1 MHVHYSFFFILWSCS
16 AQSPFVCSWCMIVSS
31 FVLESVAAAMKV
43 KSSQHV
49 LLLFLS
55 PCSCAGKAKG
65 SPAAATEN
73 ALASTNNASQRR
85 WESIMT
91 PHMPNSAI
99 NSFLT
104 SLFGIKSWRGVVL
117 FKILCPQ
124 WVLYS
129 SRLPR
134 HEFKREVAP
143 SPALQSAAAAAH
155 SLQNKPGLIQGACLH
170 LPAAMHMHG
179 AGYGV
184 GAPPIYE
191 GCSVFYH
198 VFCSLICPYST
209 MASCLF
215 LSRSSPEVKHIVFPL
230 PTNITLFRLCTLKG
244 FQPGKP

>member
-1 MHVHYSFFFILWSCS
+1 MYSLISEILIFFQWTPIEEPIHLWSTTAVSHSDAQHLNTKKSRFFYFIIVVWANQFRLCKLSWDPINACPLFILFLSYGL
-16 AQSPFVCSWCMIVSS
+16 VLHKVLS
-31 FVLESVAAAMKV
+31 FVPGVVAVMKV
-43 KSSQHV
+43 KSSQRV

-65 SPAAATEN
+65 SPAAVTEN

-91 PHMPNSAI
+91 PHMPNSAM

-143 SPALQSAAAAAH
+143 SPALQ
-155 SLQNKPGLIQGACLH
+155 LQLLIHCKTSQD
-170 LPAAMHMHG
+170 
-179 AGYGV
+179 
-184 GAPPIYE
+184 
-191 GCSVFYH
+191 
-198 VFCSLICPYST
+198 
-209 MASCLF
+209 
-215 LSRSSPEVKHIVFPL
+215 
-230 PTNITLFRLCTLKG
+230 
-244 FQPGKP
+244 